1 MAQGG
6 IGGGLQETQT
16 GYVHAGSTA
25 FVGQVRR
32 FGAFGPAYEVV
43 DIRPSGDLVVHVF
56 NNGERLD
63 YSVAE
68 FLADP
73 IAETVP

>member
-1 MAQGG
+1 MAQSGFEEA
-6 IGGGLQETQT
+6 QVSYSHT
-16 GYVHAGSTA
+16 GSAA

-43 DIRPSGDLVVHVF
+43 DIGETGELVIHVF
-56 NNGERLD
+56 DSGEQLV
-63 YSVAE
+63 YSIAE

-73 IAETVP
+73 IAETIP

>member
-1 MAQGG
+1 MAQNGFEEAQASYSHTG
-6 IGGGLQETQT
+6 I
-16 GYVHAGSTA
+16 AA

-43 DIRPSGDLVVHVF
+43 DVKETGELVIYVF
-56 NNGERLD
+56 DNGETLN

-68 FLADP
+68 LLADP